1 MAGRRAQGSFARAA
15 ASRSKQATCEKSG
28 RTSPT
33 AITIAMP
40 NTAKARS
47 CFSKN
52 GQQHHKRL
60 TAEQAVAIGQHLR
73 MNTATVE
80 GKDFAM
86 RDYKASRAIQHRMD
100 SEFVGIDSGTSEPRS
115 ALIHLL
121 NSSTRHGRHR
131 SVVRSLPASPAQRN
145 EMAEFLADIDGIP
158 ILVRFLVKD
167 MSAKMRSDFA
177 SKGADIHSLLMST
190 LEKLADRMRGSS
202 QRSDCPS
209 KQPFAIVEISS
220 REPLVQLPLAPNETM
235 LRVGPLELDL
245 LDRTAKRGNRQIDL
259 RPREFRLLKYMMQR
273 SGQLLTRATLFKD
286 VWDYKF
292 VPESNLVDV
301 HMGRLRR
308 KVDGPDEAA
317 IIRNVRGAGF
327 ILSATPFPQLQ

>member
-1 MAGRRAQGSFARAA
+1 M
-15 ASRSKQATCEKSG
+15 
-28 RTSPT
+28 RTP
-33 AITIAMP
+33 P
-40 NTAKARS
+40 VL
-47 CFSKN
+47 
-52 GQQHHKRL
+52 Q
-60 TAEQAVAIGQHLR
+60 
-73 MNTATVE
+73 
-80 GKDFAM
+80 
-86 RDYKASRAIQHRMD
+86 
-100 SEFVGIDSGTSEPRS
+100 
-115 ALIHLL
+115 
-121 NSSTRHGRHR
+121 
-131 SVVRSLPASPAQRN
+131 N

-177 SKGADIHSLLMST
+177 SKGADIHSLLTST
-190 LEKLADRMRGSS
+190 LQKMADRMRGSS
-202 QRSDCPS
+202 PRSDDLS
-209 KQPFAIVEISS
+209 KQPLAIVEISS
-220 REPLVQLPLAPNETM
+220 REPLVQLPPAPNETM

-273 SGQLLTRATLFKD
+273 SGQLLTRAILFKD